1 MDLKDFKDGLTS
13 LSFVIFIFSLTFM
26 IGSIV
31 LKPYIALEPID
42 RDFIVILCIINII
55 FSFYYLREA
64 LIIDKVFKL
73 EEKYILHYAKR
84 ILIITIIYSIHFGFF
99 ISLLFRDLHN
109 LEVMMIYLIII
120 MQFCLISV
128 IFKESYDLLFKDE
141 SERKYELDYNR
152 TRYLEPSERRE
163 HLDKKR

>member
-13 LSFVIFIFSLTFM
+13 LSLVIFIFSLTFM

-99 ISLLFRDLHN
+99 ISLLFR
-109 LEVMMIYLIII
+109 
-120 MQFCLISV
+120 
-128 IFKESYDLLFKDE
+128 
-141 SERKYELDYNR
+141 
-152 TRYLEPSERRE
+152 
-163 HLDKKR
+163 